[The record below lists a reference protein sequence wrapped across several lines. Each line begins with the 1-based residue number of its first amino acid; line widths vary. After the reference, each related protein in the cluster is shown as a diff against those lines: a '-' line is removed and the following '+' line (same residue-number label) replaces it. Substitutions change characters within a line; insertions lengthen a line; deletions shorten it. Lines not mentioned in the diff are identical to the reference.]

1 MQRARPIRNEE
12 GEEPGGW
19 DHTALCI
26 MLLDSLLQ
34 WGQNFHSICPKTLS
48 RVDTMIFT
56 TL

>member
-1 MQRARPIRNEE
+1 MQRVRPIRNEE